1 MKNKSNVKIVEV
13 NRNFLATLL
22 CYNMETG
29 KAINF
34 ANALKYPLSPVPL
47 SIGNADGTE
56 RKNQ

>member
-13 NRNFLATLL
+13 NRNFLLSLL

-34 ANALKYPLSPVPL
+34 ANALKYPLSREAL
-47 SIGNADGTE
+47 
-56 RKNQ
+56 R